1 MMDITANTQNQIATI
16 ITSLEVN
23 KADEIRNRNKA
34 EIQKIQAVHNKII
47 EDLVPELNSLEPEKI
62 IHIKNCIENCL
73 DNKEKLAFI
82 KQKGDESS
90 NLAFCVGAVA
100 TVATLIFSIGFSFIG
115 IPLSVGAYRL
125 LENSQRIQYISRLME
140 ELILKFEH
148 EDIELFPCLKLDGL
162 NDSIDLF
169 IKFPNRKFFMVS
181 IQAIGKNT
189 LFYSNQGKKEHQR
202 DGLYLRSHRGSRK
215 SFNSKNLEIIPT
227 QEKLFRQQHRSILGS
242 SVKDAKSG
250 IIKILGIF
258 GKEAKLTNF
267 FPPALT
273 EKNDPRDY
281 YLAQKNPSIFVMREE
296 EIIEFIEI
304 KIKKKRS

>member
-1 MMDITANTQNQIATI
+1 MMDITTNTQNQVAATLAPI
-16 ITSLEVN
+16 EVN
-23 KADEIRNRNKA
+23 RADEIKNRNKA

-47 EDLVPELNSLEPEKI
+47 EELVPELNSLEPEKI
-62 IHIKNCIENCL
+62 AHIKKCIKNCP

-82 KQKGDESS
+82 KKQGDDSS
-90 NLAFCVGAVA
+90 NLAFCMSAVA
-100 TVATLIFSIGFSFIG
+100 TVATLVFSIGFSFIG
-115 IPLSVGAYRL
+115 IPLSIGAYRL

-140 ELILKFEH
+140 KLIINFEH

-162 NDSIDLF
+162 DGYIDLL
-169 IKFPNRKFFMVS
+169 IKFPNRKFFMLS

-189 LFYSNQGKKEHQR
+189 LFYSNQGEKENQR
-202 DGLYLRSHRGSRK
+202 DGLYLRSHKGSRK
-215 SFNSKNLEIIPT
+215 SFNSKNLELIPT

-242 SVKDAKSG
+242 SVKDVKSG

-296 EIIEFIEI
+296 EIIEFIKI